1 MHILTDNDECLHL
14 GYPRQSESKWK
25 ENYYFNFIDKAA
37 DAVGII
43 HFSIRR
49 DIGRAI
55 FNLQGR
61 VGGERLRYSNNIAW
75 PAIDRT
81 AFKESVVLS
90 DGCLTLEIVEP
101 HKKHRVTF
109 ENDTTKLDLNY
120 TRRFDVYQYP
130 DHTPSESEAKT
141 DVNLDIE
148 HYEQGL
154 HLNGNIEFNGKVF
167 ELTSLAH
174 RDHSW
179 GYRDESGIV
188 GWNWTAIQFESA
200 TLNFT
205 QTVSHKLGIMGN
217 GFISTI
223 EGNKAIVK
231 VEVNE
236 VINDAKGEP
245 EIAKY
250 TITDEDGAK
259 TDFTARRFTS
269 VVIPMNK
276 EKTTMCFE
284 NFSEFTNES
293 TGEIGLGI
301 DEHMLNV

>member
-1 MHILTDNDECLHL
+1 MNTLTDHDEYLHL
-14 GYPRQSESKWK
+14 GYPRQTESKWK
-25 ENYYFNFIDKAA
+25 ENYYFNFIDREA

-49 DIGRAI
+49 DTGRAI

-61 VGGERLRYSNNIAW
+61 VGGERLRYTNNIAW
-75 PAIDRT
+75 PATDRS
-81 AFKESVVLS
+81 AFKEGVVLT
-90 DGCLTLEIVEP
+90 DGCLTLEIIEP
-101 HKKHRVTF
+101 HKKHSVTF
-109 ENDTTKLDLNY
+109 EKDTTKLNLNY
-120 TRRFDVYQYP
+120 TRRFDVYQYTPHTAP
-130 DHTPSESEAKT
+130 DAET
-141 DVNLDIE
+141 DVNMSIE

-154 HLNGNIEFNGKVF
+154 HLNGKVEFGGKNIEINC
-167 ELTSLAH
+167 LAH

-188 GWNWTAIQFESA
+188 GWNWIAIQFESA

-205 QTVSHKLGIMGN
+205 QTVSHKLGVMGN
-217 GFISTI
+217 GFISTVN
-223 EGNKAIVK
+223 GNKTIVT

-236 VINDAKGEP
+236 VINDDKGEP

-276 EKTTMCFE
+276 ARTTMCYE

-293 TGEIGLGI
+293 TGETGLGI
-301 DEHMLNV
+301 DEHMLNI